1 MKIFSENDP
10 SLGVDDIVE
19 DAVKQLYDFG
29 KKVVANI
36 KNDYLPLLDDFIKN
50 MTGEIKG
57 VTVGKEV
64 DELDMETLIDFAKK
78 YIVPN
83 SNEIVAINTRKE
95 DEFFIYLAYSKDRQL
110 LKIEDNKYLII
121 KAKSLSKEVEQLF
134 EESGLIILK

>member
-110 LKIEDNKYLII
+110 LKIEDNKCLII